1 MFQFLVR
8 KISENKK
15 EKDNG
20 SYFVVQCLLYSSNI
34 EFLKIML
41 LLTSSLLWSFILRNE
56 KNEKALIILRQVSGT
71 SWNHFAMC
79 VKFLVTIAS
88 VLQFLTSYQ
97 LRVGQQAINKSALRR
112 ENFVHLPQLRNFV
125 ATSYFVCREV
135 TSWLRG
141 SFAWWFVAYFVAHL
155 QVIILLLNYF

>member
-8 KISENKK
+8 KTSENKK

-20 SYFVVQCLLYSSNI
+20 SYLVVQCLSYSSNI
-34 EFLKIML
+34 EFLKIIL

-112 ENFVHLPQLRNFV
+112 KTSFIYLGFAISWRLR
-125 ATSYFVCREV
+125 TSCVVR
-135 TSWLRG
+135 WLRD
-141 SFAWWFVAYFVAHL
+141 FVVASHDG
-155 QVIILLLNYF
+155 LLLTS